1 MSFTSPA
8 FLVFFLLFF
17 WLWPALRGRPRQL
30 FLLAASYLFYASWSA
45 PLLLLLIGSTLLDFS
60 VARAIGRSDDPTR
73 RRRLLALSVAAN
85 LGVLAGF
92 KYASFFVDSAA
103 LGLHA
108 LGLDVGAPTLA
119 IVLPVGIS
127 FYTFQ
132 TLGYTVDVYRRR
144 LAPCASPLDFA
155 LYVAYFPQ
163 LVAGPIERAGHLLPQ
178 LQRLADPAPPRPDL
192 SGFALIALGA
202 FKKVV
207 LADNLA
213 PIVDAVYADPGAAW
227 APALWFATYAF
238 AFQIYCDFSGYS
250 DIAVGVA
257 RLMGVS
263 LMQNFRAPY
272 AALGPADLWRRWHIS
287 LSTWLRDYLYVPLGG
302 NRRGPWSTARNLLL
316 TMLLGGLWHG
326 AAWHFVLWGA
336 YHGLLLVVFRA
347 GFWDR
352 LYTLLALRL
361 RLRPLVDLMRWL
373 GFFHLVCLG
382 WVLFRAASLGECG
395 VILGKLLDP
404 RGWQLSA
411 WLAEVA
417 ASGEARLLALWAL
430 VLLALLLVQVAGR
443 VGSEVWAAR
452 LWRAPPPLR
461 FVLLVALFYAC
472 VLLAPEAPQPFI
484 YFQF

>member
-8 FLVFFLLFF
+8 FVVFFLLFF
-17 WLWPALRGRPRQL
+17 WLWPGLRGRPRQL

-45 PLLLLLIGSTLLDFS
+45 PLLLLLLASTLLDFS
-60 VARAIGRSDDPTR
+60 VARAIDRSDDPTR
-73 RRRLLALSVAAN
+73 RRQLLGLSLLGN
-85 LGVLAGF
+85 LGVLACF
-92 KYASFFVDSAA
+92 KYYNFFADSAA
-103 LGLHA
+103 AGLHA
-108 LGLDVGAPTLA
+108 LGLEVSAPTLA

-132 TLGYTVDVYRRR
+132 TLGYTIDVYRRK

-155 LYVAYFPQ
+155 LYVAFFPQ

-178 LQRLADPAPPRPDL
+178 LQSLASPSPPRPDL
-192 SGFALIALGA
+192 SGFGLIALGA

-207 LADNLA
+207 IADNLA
-213 PIVDAVYADPGAAW
+213 PIVDAVYADPAHAW

-263 LMQNFRAPY
+263 LSHNFRAPY
-272 AALGPADLWRRWHIS
+272 AATGPADFWRRWHIS
-287 LSTWLRDYLYVPLGG
+287 LSTWLRDYLYIPLGG
-302 NRRGPWSTARNLLL
+302 NRSGRWRAARNLLL

-336 YHGLLLVVFRA
+336 YHGLLLVIFRA
-347 GFWDR
+347 GLWDSLNAR
-352 LYTLLALRL
+352 LP
-361 RLRPLVDLMRWL
+361 LRPLVALIRWFV
-373 GFFHLVCLG
+373 FFHLTCLG
-382 WVLFRAASLGECG
+382 WALFRAPTLGDCQ
-395 VILGKLLDP
+395 VVLARLLDP
-404 RGWQLSA
+404 RGWQLGA
-411 WLAEVA
+411 WLGEVE
-417 ASGEARLLALWAL
+417 ASGEGRLLALWAL
-430 VLLALLLVQVAGR
+430 VMAMLLLVQALGR
-443 VGSEVWAAR
+443 VGSDVWVDR
-452 LWRAPPPLR
+452 LWRAPPALR
-461 FVLLVALFYAC
+461 FLVLVALFYAC

>member
-17 WLWPALRGRPRQL
+17 WLWPGLRGRPRQHL
-30 FLLAASYLFYASWSA
+30 LLAASYLFYASWSA
-45 PLLLLLIGSTLLDFS
+45 PLLLLLIGSTLLDFN

-73 RRRLLALSVAAN
+73 RRRLLALSIAGN
-85 LGVLAGF
+85 LGVLAFF
-92 KYASFFVDSAA
+92 KYSNFFVDSAA
-103 LGLHA
+103 AGLHT
-108 LGLDVGAPTLA
+108 LGLDLGAPTLG
-119 IVLPVGIS
+119 IILPVGIS

-132 TLGYTVDVYRRR
+132 TLGYTIDVYRRR

-178 LQRLADPAPPRPDL
+178 LQRLGEPEPPRPDL
-192 SGFALIALGA
+192 SGFGLIALGC

-213 PIVDAVYADPGAAW
+213 PIVDAVYADPGNAW

-287 LSTWLRDYLYVPLGG
+287 LSTWLRDYLYLPLGG
-302 NRRGPWSTARNLLL
+302 NRRGPARTARNLLL

-336 YHGLLLVVFRA
+336 YHGLLLVIFRP

-352 LYTLLALRL
+352 LYQRLTLRVG
-361 RLRPLVDLMRWL
+361 RPVVDLVRWL

-382 WVLFRAASLGECG
+382 WALFRAPTFADCG

-404 RGWQLSA
+404 RGWQLGA
-411 WLAEVA
+411 WLVEVR
-417 ASGEARLLALWAL
+417 ASGEGRLLGLWAL
-430 VLLALLLVQVAGR
+430 VMATLLLAQRLR
-443 VGSEVWAAR
+443 PVGSEVWVAR
-452 LWRAPPPLR
+452 IWRTPPPLR
-461 FVLLVALFYAC
+461 FIVLVALFYAC
-472 VLLAPEAPQPFI
+472 VLLAPEAAQPFI

>member
-178 LQRLADPAPPRPDL
+178 LQRLADPTPPRPDL

-257 RLMGVS
+257 RL
-263 LMQNFRAPY
+263 
-272 AALGPADLWRRWHIS
+272 
-287 LSTWLRDYLYVPLGG
+287 
-302 NRRGPWSTARNLLL
+302 RRGARRSSPSSRPRSPP
-316 TMLLGGLWHG
+316 G
-326 AAWHFVLWGA
+326 ARGSSWPRVPPGSHPSPAPSPGWA
-336 YHGLLLVVFRA
+336 
-347 GFWDR
+347 
-352 LYTLLALRL
+352 
-361 RLRPLVDLMRWL
+361 RPRR
-373 GFFHLVCLG
+373 
-382 WVLFRAASLGECG
+382 RAATPGRMTGGACRG
-395 VILGKLLDP
+395 AP
-404 RGWQLSA
+404 R
-411 WLAEVA
+411 
-417 ASGEARLLALWAL
+417 ARW
-430 VLLALLLVQVAGR
+430 
-443 VGSEVWAAR
+443 
-452 LWRAPPPLR
+452 WRA
-461 FVLLVALFYAC
+461 A
-472 VLLAPEAPQPFI
+472 
-484 YFQF
+484 